1 MFVFRLGNPG
11 SVSSLTT
18 IFNFQDEMTS
28 CSNAFEKTNEL
39 LSFHLINNNTT
50 FPCNLAVT

>member
-1 MFVFRLGNPG
+1 MFVFRLRNPG

-18 IFNFQDEMTS
+18 IFHFQDEMTS

-39 LSFHLINNNTT
+39 LFLSLDK
-50 FPCNLAVT
+50 